1 MKKKLSMAPLTKKM
15 MPVLLSAVFL
25 LPLAV
30 HAEIKAGSVE
40 LSPFVGYNFFDNQHN
55 IKDRPVFGGRI
66 GYNFTENFGI
76 EGTGEFS
83 KTRVD
88 DKNKAWTEQGQF
100 TGADDVK
107 IISYDLDLLYH
118 FMPEEKFNPFIVG
131 GIGASHY
138 NPEIN
143 TKNMRFVDYGVGAKY
158 WLAENIA
165 LRADLRD
172 KMTFDEHLHNISA
185 TAGVVFAF
193 GGESDAEPAP
203 VARSVDSDK
212 DGVIDSLDKC
222 PNTPTGVAVDMDG
235 CPLDAD
241 KDGVPDYLDKCAA
254 TPTGVA
260 VDKNGCPIDSDKDG
274 VANYLD
280 KCPGTPAGVVV
291 DKNGCP
297 PVKKVVILAS
307 EPKVEEKVKVAAAEP
322 EEVVVLAFEDIH
334 FDFNQS
340 TLTPEAKVIL
350 KRNVQLLREN
360 PKAHIRIAGYT
371 SASGTDAYNQTL
383 SEKRANS
390 IKEFLV
396 SEGVIKEARLTTIG
410 YGSTHPAVYEAAPKD
425 LYSDAAK
432 ANMRV
437 LFEIVVED

>member
-1 MKKKLSMAPLTKKM
+1 MKKKFSMAPLTKKM
-15 MPVLLSAVFL
+15 LPVVLSAVFL
-25 LPLAV
+25 LPLAA

-66 GYNFTENFGI
+66 GYNFTNHFGL

-88 DKNKAWTEQGQF
+88 DKSLTQTEQGQF
-100 TGADDVK
+100 TGSNDVK
-107 IISYDLDLLYH
+107 IISYHLDLLYH
-118 FMPEEKFNPFIVG
+118 FMPEEKFNPFIAAG
-131 GIGASHY
+131 YGASHY

-143 TKNMRFVDYGVGAKY
+143 SKNMRFMDAGVGAKY
-158 WLAENIA
+158 WVAENIA
-165 LRADLRD
+165 LRVDLRD
-172 KMTFDEHLHNISA
+172 KMTFDEQLHNLSA

-193 GGESDAEPAP
+193 GGEKNVDTARPA
-203 VARSVDSDK
+203 DSDG

-222 PNTPTGVAVDMDG
+222 PNTPVNTAVDMDG

-241 KDGVPDYLDKCAA
+241 KDGVPDYRDKCLG
-254 TPTGVA
+254 TPAGVA
-260 VDKNGCPIDSDKDG
+260 VDKD
-274 VANYLD
+274 
-280 KCPGTPAGVVV
+280 
-291 DKNGCP
+291 GCP

-307 EPKVEEKVKVAAAEP
+307 EPQVEEKVKIAAAEP

-334 FDFNQS
+334 FDFNKS
-340 TLTPEAKVIL
+340 TLTPEAKTLL
-350 KRNVQLLREN
+350 KKNLLLLKEN

-371 SASGTDAYNQTL
+371 SASGTDEYNQAL
-383 SEKRANS
+383 SERRATAVN
-390 IKEFLV
+390 EFLV
-396 SEGVIKEARLTTIG
+396 SEGVVKAGRLSTIG
-410 YGSTHPAVYEAAPKD
+410 YGSTQPAAYEAAPKD

-437 LFEIVVED
+437 LFEIVVEE

>member
-1 MKKKLSMAPLTKKM
+1 MKKKFAKKM

-25 LPLAV
+25 LPLAA

-40 LSPFVGYNFFDNQHN
+40 LSPFVGYNLFDNQHN

-66 GYNFTENFGI
+66 GYNFTNHFGL

-88 DKNKAWTEQGQF
+88 DKNKPWTEQGQF

-107 IISYDLDLLYH
+107 IISYHLDLVYH
-118 FMPEEKFNPFIVG
+118 FLPEEKLNPFVTAG
-131 GIGASHY
+131 YGASHY

-143 TKNMRFVDYGVGAKY
+143 SKNMRLMNVGVGAKY
-158 WLAENIA
+158 WVAENIA
-165 LRADLRD
+165 LRVDLSD
-172 KMTFDEHLHNISA
+172 KMTFDEHLHNLSA

-193 GGESDAEPAP
+193 GGESTAAP
-203 VARSVDSDK
+203 VERPADSDN
-212 DGVIDSLDKC
+212 DGVADTLDKC
-222 PNTPTGVAVDMDG
+222 PNTPAGVAVDMDG

-241 KDGVPDYLDKCAA
+241 KDGVPDYLDKCPD
-254 TPTGVA
+254 TPPRTA
-260 VDKNGCPIDSDKDG
+260 
-274 VANYLD
+274 
-280 KCPGTPAGVVV
+280 V

-307 EPKVEEKVKVAAAEP
+307 EPQVEEKVKVAAAEP
-322 EEVVVLAFEDIH
+322 EKVVVLAFEDIH

-340 TLTPEAKVIL
+340 TLTPEAKIL
-350 KRNVQLLREN
+350 LKKNLLLLQEN

-371 SASGTDAYNQTL
+371 SASGTDEYNQSL
-383 SEKRANS
+383 SERRANS
-390 IKEFLV
+390 VNEFLI
-396 SEGVIKEARLTTIG
+396 SEGVVKSGRLSTIG
-410 YGSTHPAVYEAAPKD
+410 YGSTQPAVYEAAPKD

-437 LFEIVVED
+437 LFEIVVEE